1 MPTARTASTLV
12 PMSRAWLVV
21 AALASTTAHADDEP
35 PPISTKRRL
44 AAIGASIVPG
54 VVVHGSGSWV
64 LRERRTATRLAIA
77 GWIGLGA
84 IALGGAAVGIS
95 GGNETMV
102 AWGVPVIIA
111 GAGLTFPTWFADIW
125 YAAGGPAVRGDAHAA
140 SPWSVDVGTTWLHDA
155 YRERALVRTGGRLE
169 LGRIGFGAATLVDA
183 EGDSTTAELET
194 RVRILGAPAHGG
206 RVDDGSRLHVRAA
219 ARRHADDPD
228 RVAIGTV
235 EVELAARIDLQ
246 RLDRNLAG
254 NFIDVALG
262 MGLQRV
268 RYADTVTDYDSL
280 FLGRFGWGLYL
291 GTHSELIAFYDH
303 RRDSLAGGIAAGR
316 AAGFVGS
323 VGASLDLRL
332 GGPFALVGE
341 LEIGTAWV
349 TTVGVRYH
357 GGTR

>member
-1 MPTARTASTLV
+1 MPTRRTASTLV
-12 PMSRAWLVV
+12 PMSRALLVV
-21 AALASTTAHADDEP
+21 AALASTTAHAEDEP
-35 PPISTKRRL
+35 PVSTKLRL

-84 IALGGAAVGIS
+84 MALGGAAVGIS
-95 GGNETMV
+95 GGHETMV
-102 AWGVPVIIA
+102 AWGVPVMIA
-111 GAGLTFPTWFADIW
+111 GAGLTLPTWFADIW
-125 YAAGGPAVRGDAHAA
+125 YAAGGPKVRGEAHAA
-140 SPWSVDVGTTWLHDA
+140 SPWSVDLGTTWLHDA

-169 LGRIGFGAATLVDA
+169 LGRIGVGAATLVDA
-183 EGDSTTAELET
+183 RGDASTAELET
-194 RVRILGAPAHGG
+194 RVRILGAPARGG
-206 RVDDGSRLHVRAA
+206 IVTDGSRLYVRAA
-219 ARRHADDPD
+219 GRRHTDDADH
-228 RVAIGTV
+228 VTIGTGEV
-235 EVELAARIDLQ
+235 EVGTRIDLQ

-268 RYADTVTDYDSL
+268 RYADTVTDYDTL

-291 GTHSELIAFYDH
+291 GAHSELIAFYDH

-332 GGPFALVGE
+332 RGPFALIGE
-341 LEIGTAWV
+341 LEIGNAWV
-349 TTVGVRYH
+349 TTIGVRYH